1 MTSIHTPSEVK
12 EDFLGAAV
20 NILFSST
27 AEKVTADLTE
37 AEVIII
43 DTFFTSLQ
51 WDVEDQEVDPV
62 VDLVSYGNLMEL
74 VDFNNRWAY
83 KGSQTAPPCFT
94 HYYQNVLST
103 VYPIKEAHVE
113 LFKKVLKKTTT
124 AGGDTLDVVGNY
136 RDTQLIDEGHNVVY
150 ISGDQM
156 IARGVKNLFKSA
168 SSYLSVGAA
177 VATAVVAA
185 TI

>member
-37 AEVIII
+37 AEIIII

-51 WDVEDQEVDPV
+51 WDVLDQTADPV

-103 VYPIKEAHVE
+103 VYPIKADHVA
-113 LFKKVLKKTTT
+113 LFKKVLKKTVTT
-124 AGGDTLDVVGNY
+124 GGDTLDVVGNY
-136 RDTQLIDEGHNVVY
+136 RDIQEIDGQNVVY

-177 VATAVVAA
+177 IATVVVAA

>member
-136 RDTQLIDEGHNVVY
+136 RDIQEIDGQNVVY

-177 VATAVVAA
+177 VASAVVAA